1 MTELFSRVKEIST
14 PEVVQ
19 AFLPSL
25 ELKQD
30 GSGRHKTLCPFHTED
45 TPSFTVFE
53 DGWKCFG
60 CGAHGSNVDL
70 LLKAGLASK
79 PLEAGRMIAES
90 FGIEFEQNRPRKEKP
105 LTLAEYA
112 AYVKLSQDFLTKTFH
127 IRETPKGLEMPYLNE
142 AREEVATRI
151 RTRLKAKE
159 GSRWPKGTVPTVYGL
174 WGLERMKKAGNVLL
188 VEGESDTQV
197 CWFNQTPALGIPGAQ
212 VFKKEW
218 ASLVLPF
225 SLIGIIQEPGEAGER
240 FVKSI
245 CAALKEASY
254 QGQIKAVTLLEK
266 DPRDLWLKHG
276 IRFKEELKVAIVR
289 ALAIDLKG
297 KATEAKQQRTP
308 ITVRVSDVQ
317 REEVNWLW
325 THRIPRGKLTII
337 EGDPGEGKSFL
348 SQAIATAVSRGF
360 GLPGEK
366 EPREPEN
373 VLIMNAEDGL
383 ADTIRPRLE
392 DMRADLG
399 RVVALSGLRDEQEQE
414 RSLTLADLD
423 VIEKAIVEHRPALVI
438 VDPII
443 AFTANKD
450 TYKAAEIRSLLAPL
464 AALAEKYCCA
474 ILTIRHLNKGTAKA
488 AYRGQ
493 GTIDFLASCRSAFLA
508 GEDPEN
514 TDRKVLCHIKS
525 NLGPKTP
532 SLTYTIRNG
541 HFLWGE
547 ETTVTAEQIL
557 AEQVTGEEKDKQGD
571 AKDFL
576 QAMLENGP
584 VDSEEIFKRA
594 KAEGISASTLKR
606 AKEAMG
612 IKAKKAGFE
621 KGWSWELP
629 PKRTKNPEEAHSNMM
644 SPFGKDEPLRDREA
658 GWEDLP

>member
-1 MTELFSRVKEIST
+1 MRELYHAANAYLQAGLSVIPIASRSKTPLISWQQYQHRRAKAEEINAWLSEWPNANVGIVTGLISGLVVIDLDTEEAKDKLKERVPGFDFTTVPRSRTGKGWQLFFKHPGVNVPNRTGVIPGLDVRGDGGYVVAPPSIHPSGKHYRWEVPIKGELPKLP
-14 PEVVQ
+14 PE
-19 AFLPSL
+19 
-25 ELKQD
+25 
-30 GSGRHKTLCPFHTED
+30 
-45 TPSFTVFE
+45 
-53 DGWKCFG
+53 
-60 CGAHGSNVDL
+60 
-70 LLKAGLASK
+70 LLKLISSPTNGENNYRERFNTEQALAGVPEGQRDETLFRLACKLRSADV
-79 PLEAGRMIAES
+79 PQDMAETLILEA
-90 FGIEFEQNRPRKEKP
+90 
-105 LTLAEYA
+105 
-112 AYVKLSQDFLTKTFH
+112 
-127 IRETPKGLEMPYLNE
+127 
-142 AREEVATRI
+142 ARNCQ
-151 RTRLKAKE
+151 
-159 GSRWPKGTVPTVYGL
+159 P
-174 WGLERMKKAGNVLL
+174 
-188 VEGESDTQV
+188 
-197 CWFNQTPALGIPGAQ
+197 
-212 VFKKEW
+212 
-218 ASLVLPF
+218 PF
-225 SLIGIIQEPGEAGER
+225 SE
-240 FVKSI
+240 K
-245 CAALKEASY
+245 AAL
-254 QGQIKAVTLLEK
+254 EK
-266 DPRDLWLKHG
+266 VERAYRKFEPKRG
-276 IRFKEELKVAIVR
+276 EE
-289 ALAIDLKG
+289 KG
-297 KATEAKQQRTP
+297 TEAKKQRTP

-474 ILTIRHLNKGTAKA
+474 ILAIRHLNKGTAKA

-606 AKEAMG
+606 AKRAMG
-612 IKAKKAGFE
+612 IEAKKAGFE
-621 KGWSWELP
+621 KGWRWELP